1 MQFRNVGTQRRFTH
15 RPAPRDQV
23 ERVGDVRTETFVCG
37 VCGRSVP
44 MSRAKWQPFVLRL
57 GAIGVTRFDI
67 SNEPHLT

>member
-1 MQFRNVGTQRRFTH
+1 MQFHNVGRQHRFTR
-15 RPAPRDQV
+15 RPAPLEQV
-23 ERVGDVRTETFVCG
+23 ERVGDVRTQTFVCG

-57 GAIGVTRFDI
+57 GAIEVTRFDI